1 MSSITGLKQGKFTSI
16 NNSGEIRLGTNINP
30 GTAGEAIVSNGPN
43 QPVTWG
49 THTGTINALTAGTNI
64 TYTSGNPTFDGSV
77 ADTINATD
85 TDTTY
90 TAGDGLD
97 LTGTVFSTDLRA
109 GSGLIITATELDLSA
124 IPNSALANSSIT
136 LGSTSVSLG
145 ATETTIEDLELDACQ
160 GITMDGAN
168 IDMDCNDIEQVE
180 DITYCSGGFATTL
193 KGNDYPS
200 SETVCTYLDLTSATN
215 LLPAAVAVSPFLATK
230 IQETYLLKYV
240 YTTYYE
246 YSTNF
251 RTSFVAQSAN
261 VMVEFRAVIRC
272 DNRVIYGALYDY
284 NAGAYWTTPQTQNR
298 FNYNDETDQDYSVFS
313 WWIDGLTPGTTY
325 YVSPYFKSN
334 TNTSYIYA
342 GNGGVA
348 NSFAPGIFRIIDGGS
363 NVSVY

>member
-1 MSSITGLKQGKFTSI
+1 MASINGLSNIAATSI
-16 NNSGEIRLGTNINP
+16 QNSGEFYLGNNLDP
-30 GTAGEAIVSNGPN
+30 GTAGDTIVSNGAN
-43 QPVTWG
+43 QAVSWG

-64 TYTSGNPTFDGSV
+64 SYASGNPTFNGSI

-85 TDTTY
+85 NDTTY

-97 LTGTVFSTDLRA
+97 LTGTVFSADLRA
-109 GSGLIITATELDLSA
+109 GSGLIITATEIDLSA

-215 LLPAAVAVSPFLATK
+215 LMPAAVSPFISTK
-230 IQETYLLKYV
+230 IMETTLFRTISTV
-240 YTTYYE
+240 YAE
-246 YSTNF
+246 YSTSF
-251 RTSFVAQSAN
+251 RTAFVAQSAN
-261 VMVEFRAVIRC
+261 VMVEFRAIIRC
-272 DNRVIYGALYDY
+272 DNRLFYGGLYDY
-284 NAGAYWTTPQTQNR
+284 IAGAYHAGSRTR
-298 FNYNDETDQDYSVFS
+298 FNYNDESDQDYTTVT
-313 WWIDGLTPGTTY
+313 WWLDGLTPSSTY
-325 YVSPYFKSN
+325 YITPYFRTHAN
-334 TNTSYIYA
+334 YSYIYA
-342 GNGGVA
+342 GSGG
-348 NSFAPGIFRIIDGGS
+348 STDGYAPAIFRVIDGGS
-363 NVSVY
+363 NVTVY